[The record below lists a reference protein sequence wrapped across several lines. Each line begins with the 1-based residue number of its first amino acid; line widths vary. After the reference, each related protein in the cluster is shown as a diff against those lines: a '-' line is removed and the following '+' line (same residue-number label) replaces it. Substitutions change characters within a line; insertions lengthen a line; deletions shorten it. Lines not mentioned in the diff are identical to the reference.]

1 MPLPLSVQLYSVRD
15 AVAENLQSAVDRLA
29 EIGFMTVEPYGFATR
44 PAEFAAA
51 LSSAGLT
58 APSGHAA
65 VIADDDP
72 DAIFAAAVEVG
83 IETVIDPHAPDP
95 SWATTDAVAALAERV
110 NELAAKAATHG
121 LRFGYH
127 NHNWELSTV
136 FDGTTALELF
146 ESQLD
151 PAVVLEVDTYWAEVG
166 GVDAAALL
174 TRLGDRVQLIHVK
187 DGPREGGKE
196 LQSPAGTGEMPIP
209 AILAAAPQA
218 RRVIEF
224 DVYAGDVFEGIAE
237 SFAWV
242 TANDP
247 AGSAA

>member
-1 MPLPLSVQLYSVRD
+1 MTTPLSVQLYSVRD
-15 AVAENLQSAVDRLA
+15 AVAENLQAAVDRLA
-29 EIGFMTVEPYGFATR
+29 AIGFTDVEPYGFAER
-44 PAEFAAA
+44 PTEFAAA
-51 LSSAGLT
+51 LKSAGLA

-65 VIADDDP
+65 VIASDDP

-95 SWATTDAVAALAERV
+95 SWASTDAVAALAERV
-110 NELAAKAATHG
+110 NSLSATAAAHG

-127 NHNWELSTV
+127 NHNWELEKT
-136 FDGTTALELF
+136 FDGQTALELF
-146 ESQLD
+146 ASQLA
-151 PAVVLEVDTYWAEVG
+151 PEVVLEVDTYWAEIG

-187 DGPREGGKE
+187 DGPRTGGKE
-196 LQSPAGTGEMPIP
+196 LQAPAGQGEMPIP

-237 SFAWV
+237 SFAWLTEHDTV
-242 TANDP
+242 GADK
-247 AGSAA
+247 